1 MAGLEIKQKRE
12 FHLWRWFFALIIIA
26 ILVAAGWFGYRWYTT
41 GEEPPIPIPVASA
54 DPSISETEVTK
65 EQVTEYTVPA
75 THPRYISIPKLGISK
90 VRVQKVGLTPNNLV
104 DVPKNIHDAAWY
116 DKSVTPGSGYGAVLI
131 DGHNGGITKD
141 GVFAKLGTLVSGDS
155 IIVERGDGEKFTY
168 EVRENKS
175 MTLTEANET
184 GMKAMMK
191 SIDEDNE
198 GLSLITCDGKWVPK
212 IQQFDRRIM
221 LRAVFAE

>member
-12 FHLWRWFFALIIIA
+12 FHLWRWFFALIFIA
-26 ILVAAGWFGYRWYTT
+26 IIVAAGWFGYRWYTT

-54 DPSISETEVTK
+54 DPSINETEVTK
-65 EQVTEYTVPA
+65 EQVAEYTVPA
-75 THPRYISIPKLGISK
+75 EHPRYISIPKLGISK
-90 VRVQKVGLTPNNLV
+90 ARVQKVGLTPNNLV
-104 DVPKNIHDAAWY
+104 DVPKNIHDTAWY

-141 GVFAKLGTLVSGDS
+141 GVFSKLGTLVSGDT
-155 IIVERGDGEKFTY
+155 ITLERGDGKKFTY

-175 MTLTEANET
+175 MTLVEANES

-191 SIDEDNE
+191 SIDEDSE
-198 GLSLITCDGKWVPK
+198 GLSLITCDGNWVPR

-221 LRAVFAE
+221 LRAVLES

>member
-1 MAGLEIKQKRE
+1 MAGLEIKQKKE
-12 FHLWRWFFALIIIA
+12 FHLWRWFFALIVIA

-54 DPSISETEVTK
+54 DPSVDESEVTK
-65 EQVTEYTVPA
+65 EQVEEYTVPA

-90 VRVQKVGLTPNNLV
+90 VRVQKVGLTANNLV
-104 DVPKNIHDAAWY
+104 DVPKNIHDTAWF
-116 DKSVTPGSGYGAVLI
+116 DKSVTPGSGYGAVFI

-141 GVFAKLGTLVSGDS
+141 GVFAKLGTLTSGDM
-155 IIVERGDGEKFTY
+155 ITIERGDGEKYTY

-175 MTLTEANET
+175 MTLDEANDS
-184 GMKAMMK
+184 GMKNMMK
-191 SIDEDNE
+191 SIDENSE
-198 GLSLITCDGKWVPK
+198 GLSLITCDGNWVPR

-221 LRAVFAE
+221 LRAVLVE

>member
-12 FHLWRWFFALIIIA
+12 FHLWRWFFAFVVIA

-54 DPSISETEVTK
+54 DPTIDESEVSK
-65 EQVTEYTVPA
+65 AQIAEYTVPS
-75 THPRYISIPKLGISK
+75 THPRYISIPTLGISS
-90 VRVQKVGLTPNNLV
+90 VRVQKVGLTANNLV
-104 DVPKNIHDAAWY
+104 DVPKNIHDTAWF
-116 DKSVTPGSGYGAVLI
+116 DKSATPGQGYGAVLI
-131 DGHNGGITKD
+131 DGHNGGVTKD
-141 GVFAKLGTLVSGDS
+141 GVFAKLGTLKTGDT
-155 IIVERGDGEKFTY
+155 IAVERGDGETFTY

-175 MTLTEANET
+175 MTLDEANDT

-191 SIDEDNE
+191 SIEEDEE
-198 GLSLITCDGKWVPK
+198 GLSLITCDGNWVPR

-221 LRAVFAE
+221 LRAVLKN